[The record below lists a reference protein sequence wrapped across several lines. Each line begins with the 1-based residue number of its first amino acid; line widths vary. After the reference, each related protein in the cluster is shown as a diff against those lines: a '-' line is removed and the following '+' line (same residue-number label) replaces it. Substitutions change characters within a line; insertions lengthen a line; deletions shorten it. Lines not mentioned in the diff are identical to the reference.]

1 MGRNLPGNRLAGI
14 TGTVKVTMHPRAAC
28 TVSDQDAYNRRATPT
43 QYS

>member
-14 TGTVKVTMHPRAAC
+14 TGVVKVTMHPRAAC
-28 TVSDQDAYNRRATPT
+28 TVSDQDAYYRRATPT